1 MTMYKNFTIDF
12 PQRLGELDLKFRPIV
27 DTADLGVSYVLIKL
41 SSAFLL
47 PYERIEGTSG
57 ARHSDIKKP
66 QSIRKN
72 LELDKRFREA
82 KYCLDIH
89 QWALSDVDNFQCGPD
104 VSIGI
109 EN

>member
-1 MTMYKNFTIDF
+1 MLNLPI
-12 PQRLGELDLKFRPIV
+12 ELLDKFKIIHHQYHK
-27 DTADLGVSYVLIKL
+27 ADSLYSM
-41 SSAFLL
+41 AM
-47 PYERIEGTSG
+47 
-57 ARHSDIKKP
+57 
-66 QSIRKN
+66 
-72 LELDKRFREA
+72 ELDKRFREA